1 MRWKTARL
9 SAAVLVVVLFAF
21 STSDSAAQVVN
32 PNPNRGKIMF
42 IGGFD
47 FATAYMFRGMLR
59 DDTRVVLW
67 PYTEATVD
75 LFSGREGLKNV
86 TLHLGTWN
94 SLHTGATGYNS
105 GFGKLWYESD
115 IYGTLGVRFG
125 PDVTVAAT
133 YTAYMSPNDSF
144 TTIKELSFKA
154 AVDDA
159 GSLGIALRPYGLVA
173 FELDTIPG
181 FRQADQGLE
190 AGTYFEAGVAPGWV
204 DPDFRVE
211 FPIKVG
217 ISLDDYYELNGVDQ
231 KFGFLS
237 LAAVA
242 TVPLSRTSSYGSWN
256 VHGGV
261 EFLSLGNTPEALNGG
276 DQMKLIGSIGIGF
289 SY

>member
-1 MRWKTARL
+1 
-9 SAAVLVVVLFAF
+9 LFAF

-32 PNPNRGKIMF
+32 PSPNRGKIMF

-75 LFSGREGLKNV
+75 LFTGREGLKNV
-86 TLHLGTWN
+86 SLHLGTWN
-94 SLHTGATGYNS
+94 SLHTGATGYNN

-181 FRQADQGLE
+181 FRQADRGLE
-190 AGTYFEAGVAPGWV
+190 PGTYLEAGVAPGWV

-217 ISLDDYYELNGVDQ
+217 LSLDDYYELNGVDQ

-237 LAAVA
+237 LAAIA
-242 TVPLSRTSSYGSWN
+242 TVPLGRTSSYGSWN

>member
-1 MRWKTARL
+1 MRLTRARSTA
-9 SAAVLVVVLFAF
+9 AAIVVVMLACF
-21 STSDSAAQVVN
+21 SSPAAAQVVD
-32 PNPNRGKIMF
+32 PNRGRITF

-47 FATAYMFRGMLR
+47 VATAYMFRGLLQ

-75 LFSGREGLKNV
+75 LFSGTGGLKSVNFHV
-86 TLHLGTWN
+86 GTWN
-94 SLHTGATGYNS
+94 SLHTGVTGYNN
-105 GFGKLWYESD
+105 GNGKMWYESD
-115 IYGTLGVRFG
+115 LYGTLGVRFG
-125 PDVTVAAT
+125 PDVTVSAT

-144 TTIKELSFKA
+144 STIKEFSFKA

-159 GSLGIALRPYGLVA
+159 GSLGVALRPYGLVA
-173 FELDTIPG
+173 FEMNTIPG
-181 FRQADQGLE
+181 SRQADNGVS

-217 ISLDDYYELNGVDQ
+217 LSLDDYYELAGVDN

-237 LAAVA
+237 LAAIG
-242 TVPLSRTSSYGSWN
+242 TVPLGRSSSYGQWN

-261 EFLSLGNTPEALNGG
+261 EFLSLGDTPEAFNGG
-276 DQMKLIGSIGIGF
+276 DQMKLIASIGVGL

>member
-1 MRWKTARL
+1 MRVKTARPW
-9 SAAVLVVVLFAF
+9 AAALAVVVLACFA
-21 STSDSAAQVVN
+21 SESGAQVVN
-32 PNPNRGKIMF
+32 PNRGRITF

-47 FATAYMFRGMLR
+47 FATAYVFRGLLQE
-59 DDTRVVLW
+59 DTGVVMW

-75 LFSGREGLKNV
+75 LFRGQEGLKSV
-86 TLHLGTWN
+86 TFHLGTWN
-94 SLHTGATGYNS
+94 SLHTGDTGYND

-115 IYGTLGVRFG
+115 LYGTLGVRFG
-125 PDVTVAAT
+125 PDITVAAT

-144 TTIKELSFKA
+144 TTVKELSVKG

-173 FELDTIPG
+173 FELDTLPG
-181 FRQADQGLE
+181 MRQADGGTSG
-190 AGTYFEAGVAPGWV
+190 GTYFEAGVAPGWV

-217 ISLDDYYELNGVDQ
+217 ISLDDYYELAGVDQ

-237 LAAVA
+237 LAAIA
-242 TVPLSRTSSYGSWN
+242 TVPISGATAYGSWN

-261 EFLSLGNTPEALNGG
+261 EFLSLGNTPEAFNGG
-276 DQMKLIGSIGIGF
+276 DQTKVIASIGIGF
-289 SY
+289 NY